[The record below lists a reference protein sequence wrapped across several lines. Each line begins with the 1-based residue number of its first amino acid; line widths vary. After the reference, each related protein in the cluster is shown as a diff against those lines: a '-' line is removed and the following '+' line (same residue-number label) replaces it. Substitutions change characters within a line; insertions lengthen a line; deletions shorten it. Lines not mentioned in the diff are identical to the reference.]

1 MDYYQLVVSL
11 GDLKIYSD
19 ETRTKHTQQRV
30 CQYKQQT
37 QTTMKRYTC
46 EMNDGEFLQSFH
58 QLKDA
63 RNYRAK
69 NNFNYISRY
78 IRIYDNKKN
87 CYIN

>member
-1 MDYYQLVVSL
+1 
-11 GDLKIYSD
+11 
-19 ETRTKHTQQRV
+19 
-30 CQYKQQT
+30 
-37 QTTMKRYTC
+37 
-46 EMNDGEFLQSFH
+46 MNDGEFLQSFH